1 MIWTDEKTK
10 KLIKLY
16 PSMEN
21 SELVKILGIKAGTIT
36 AKANS
41 MGIHKTDDFMDQ
53 SRRKR
58 KQYKQ
63 TEWSESEEN
72 FILDNYRILSNAEI
86 SLKLNKTKK
95 SVIRKLGRMEIRRTK
110 AETDFLRAKECK
122 KNGRDLS
129 YDFIKSEALKY
140 TTRSEFSY
148 VDNGVYNKAREF
160 GLLHDLKHLNIGGS
174 ISIPQLILKDILE
187 YVMCTECSFNDRNVI
202 SPLEIDCYFNKW
214 RIGWEY
220 NGKRFHTDEND
231 QIKKRICEESN
242 IRLFV
247 IDEKSE
253 NYRNYVENI
262 KAQLIKQIDD
272 IKKITGI
279 DIDVDQ
285 IVNYH
290 PNLNFLFMLKS
301 GDKEKCKNKK
311 LSDIKKDDLDL
322 YKRIKK
328 YNLVDCH
335 ILGIINDTKKLKKFK
350 SMEDHINYL
359 ISIKYKYSNF
369 SELAMNEHLY
379 RKIKAWNI
387 TIDNIKATLGYL

>member
-1 MIWTDEKTK
+1 MIWTNEKIKTLVDLYTSVENN
-10 KLIKLY
+10 KL
-16 PSMEN
+16 
-21 SELVKILGIKAGTIT
+21 SEILGIKRGTLI

-41 MGIHKTDDFMDQ
+41 MGLYKTENFMIE
-53 SRRKR
+53 SRKKR

-63 TEWSESEEN
+63 TEWSCEEED
-72 FILDNYRILSNAEI
+72 FIKHNYKNLSNAEI
-86 SLKLNKTKK
+86 ALELNKTKK
-95 SVIRKLGRMEIRRTK
+95 SVIRKIGRMKIKRTK
-110 AETDFLRAKECK
+110 SETDFLRARKNKE
-122 KNGRDLS
+122 NGRDLS
-129 YDFIKSEALKY
+129 YDFVKKEAMKY
-140 TTRSEFSY
+140 STRSEFSY
-148 VDNGVYNKAREF
+148 VDNCAYNKAREF
-160 GLLHDLKHLNIGGS
+160 GLLDELKHLKIGGS

-187 YVMCTECSFNDRNVI
+187 YVMCTECSFNNRDI
-202 SPLEIDCYFNKW
+202 IKPLEIDCYFDKW